1 MTYRNF
7 ELSLQILYEGGH
19 KFRSTN
25 IPTINMG
32 RTDVSVTNKDIMDA
46 WENPGDEAVTDV
58 PRLLFSGI
66 SEDYNYDRE
75 SIYRGADIHV
85 YDASKIMFN
94 NFSLAYRMPVDW
106 VKKIGLGGA
115 RLQFNIENMATIA
128 FDKDAG
134 YMLGTKDKPNYVLGL
149 YLNF

>member
-1 MTYRNF
+1 M
-7 ELSLQILYEGGH
+7 LYEGGH

-32 RTDVSVTNKDIMDA
+32 RTNVSVTNKDIMHA
-46 WENPGDEAVTDV
+46 WEQPGDEAVTDV
-58 PRLLFSGI
+58 PRILFSGI

-85 YDASKIMFN
+85 LNASKIVFN
-94 NFSLAYRMPVDW
+94 NISLSYRVPNEW
-106 VKKIGLGGA
+106 VKKAGLSGA
-115 RLQFNIENMATIA
+115 KLQFNVENAGTIA

-149 YLNF
+149 SLNF